1 MGQGDGRRLEQGA
14 PGRAGQGPG
23 DPDRQELRGGH
34 RRRDHRR
41 QRALPG
47 ASTPRRRRCRGFQ
60 KQGGLVALDDLPGG
74 KEYVEARTGE
84 AAQAVRLAGRQV
96 LPAAVEVQPGD
107 DLLQQEALREGRPR
121 PENPPLPTYEEFL
134 RHVAQARVKSGAVD
148 AAIHPAPSSEFYQSW
163 FDFYPLFVA
172 ESGKQLVEDGKA
184 AVQLAG
190 GPAGRRVLEDDVQ
203 RAAGAER
210 EVQRRRV
217 RRREGGDGDR
227 RPVGG
232 RGLRRQGR
240 LGRRARAD
248 LRGQARRAG
257 PDVLRREVGRD
268 VQRVQEP
275 RHGVGRPEVR
285 DLRGAGRR
293 VPARPPARC
302 RCAPTCPAPTRT
314 TSPSATSTRRSP
326 SRPRGSSR
334 SRTSPNSVTIWQTF
348 RDAYSKS
355 VIFGKEA
362 PQQAFGEAAGKVDGP
377 GGGRRLR

>member
-14 PGRAGQGPG
+14 SRRAGQGPG

-34 RRRDHRR
+34 RGRDHRR

-47 ASTPRRRRCRGFQ
+47 LQHLTRGGARLPEAGRAGRARRPAGRQGVRRGAHRRG
-60 KQGGLVALDDLPGG
+60 
-74 KEYVEARTGE
+74 GE
-84 AAQAVRLAGRQV
+84 AVRLAGRQV

-107 DLLQQEALREGRPR
+107 GLLQQGPLREGRPGR
-121 PENPPLPTYEEFL
+121 GEPAAAHLPGVPG
-134 RHVAQARVKSGAVD
+134 HVAQAGQERLGRRRDPPGAVERVLPVVVRLLPALRRPVGQ
-148 AAIHPAPSSEFYQSW
+148 AARAGRQ
-163 FDFYPLFVA
+163 
-172 ESGKQLVEDGKA
+172 A

-190 GPAGRRVLEDDVQ
+190 GRAGGRVLAHDVQ

-232 RGLRRQGR
+232 RGLRQGR

-248 LRGQARRAG
+248 RRRQARRAG
-257 PDVLRREVGRD
+257 PHVLRREVDRD

-285 DLRGAGRR
+285 HLGGAGRR
-293 VPARPPARC
+293 VPESERADADAHRPPGHLSGLLRRAR
-302 RCAPTCPAPTRT
+302 RVQDV
-314 TSPSATSTRRSP
+314 RRAGLAD
-326 SRPRGSSR
+326 RRGAERRQLGDDLADLPRRVLEVGDLR
-334 SRTSPNSVTIWQTF
+334 QGGT
-348 RDAYSKS
+348 
-355 VIFGKEA
+355 
-362 PQQAFGEAAGKVDGP
+362 AAG
-377 GGGRRLR
+377 LR